1 MRPFEWKELKALA
14 ELRSFEFDRHR
25 GDHYIMRKS
34 GAPRPVVIP
43 MKKHLKEDIV
53 LSVAK
58 TIEMSRRELEDY
70 IRNPKAFLS
79 S

>member
-1 MRPFEWKELKALA
+1 MR
-14 ELRSFEFDRHR
+14 R
-25 GDHYIMRKS
+25 S

-58 TIEMSRRELEDY
+58 TIEMSRQELEDY
-70 IRNPKAFLS
+70 IRNPKDFLS
-79 S
+79 G